1 MRLKTARGSVEISLR
16 RSLAFRREI
25 VYSQQPMY
33 QITVTNQTH
42 TAEAANVALVSPRLK
57 SVDATFRPGAVPA
70 LAERCAS

>member
-1 MRLKTARGSVEISLR
+1 
-16 RSLAFRREI
+16 
-25 VYSQQPMY
+25 MY

-42 TAEAANVALVSPRLK
+42 TAEAANAALVSPRLK